1 MQCFAK
7 SDRGAVRKENQDRAA
22 GARIRRKGC
31 VVGVICDGMGGAAG
45 GKLLSLIHI

>member
-22 GARIRRKGC
+22 G
-31 VVGVICDGMGGAAG
+31 VCDLFDQRLDPLHDRAVAQGAMS
-45 GKLLSLIHI
+45 LLVQPCL